1 MEIEIKLRVK
11 DKEAIR
17 GKLLG
22 LGAIS
27 KGASTN
33 IDHYFTVKHRDFMK
47 TKECLRVREL
57 PERNISMLTY
67 KPATTRKMEDAGF
80 MWKEEMEMEVE
91 DGAMMSRILECL
103 GCRKLATVHKVREKF
118 EFRGF
123 NVTMDEVKGVGSF
136 MEIEMMGEDVEEAE
150 AGMWKIIGELGLS
163 RKDVEAENYRDLV
176 MKASGV
182 YTST

>member
-11 DKEAIR
+11 NKEAIKD
-17 GKLLG
+17 KLLK
-22 LGAIS
+22 LGAIQ
-27 KGASTN
+27 KGTSTN

-57 PERNISMLTY
+57 PEKNISILTY
-67 KPATTRKMEDAGF
+67 KPATTKKMEDAGF
-80 MWKEEMEMEVE
+80 MWKDEMEIEVE
-91 DGAMMSRILECL
+91 DGMLMSRIFECL
-103 GCRKLATVHKVREKF
+103 DCRKLATVHKVREKF
-118 EFRGF
+118 VFRGF
-123 NVTMDEVKGVGSF
+123 NVVMDELKGVGFF

-150 AGMWKIIGELGLS
+150 SGMWKIIGELGLG
-163 RKDVEAENYRDLV
+163 KGDVEAENYRDLV